1 MNKMIEGLKEELY
14 IFDLGENSQ
23 AYYIL
28 ENIFDIM
35 PENISESLSREKEIY
50 QKIEELSKDQKL
62 NYRLLIENLDLYA
75 KITWKLEWQISSL
88 IRNFQHIEE
97 KLNNSK
103 QTLSCLGEKIRKIQ
117 GDLIMMQKQENFFLS
132 QIIINDTY
140 SINESFYSDQK
151 HENELKFLKFLAF
164 YNFNVSNS
172 NNIINLFEEYKGY
185 LKYESKSDFQF
196 FLNALFLSY
205 IKFEPTESIQ
215 EKFEKFLDYI
225 FESQNIND
233 LDNINLDQI
242 SNNIWGLI
250 EKYNDQIKNQS
261 SPLTDDLK
269 NKINNISVNIFN
281 DETAGSGFIFSIDK
295 ENGILYMATNRHCV
309 VKDKRDPNS
318 KEKVDYLKLKIIN
331 EASPFTIQKEN
342 IFLPEDKKDMA
353 IIRLKNDKFKNT
365 SQFDGIKIDQNIKKG
380 DFVISAGNSL
390 GLYTQDDEKNI
401 TFGRIIDIHKDTI
414 EHSCAIF
421 HGNSGGPLFN
431 SNGDIIGINTSGRMS
446 ASAQLIT
453 NLIKFFDKIKN
464 EVQIDKNYQEF
475 QQSKI
480 ELNKLEEH
488 RNEHSQVL

>member
-1 MNKMIEGLKEELY
+1 
-14 IFDLGENSQ
+14 
-23 AYYIL
+23 
-28 ENIFDIM
+28 
-35 PENISESLSREKEIY
+35 
-50 QKIEELSKDQKL
+50 
-62 NYRLLIENLDLYA
+62 
-75 KITWKLEWQISSL
+75 
-88 IRNFQHIEE
+88 
-97 KLNNSK
+97 
-103 QTLSCLGEKIRKIQ
+103 
-117 GDLIMMQKQENFFLS
+117 
-132 QIIINDTY
+132 
-140 SINESFYSDQK
+140 
-151 HENELKFLKFLAF
+151 LKFLKFLAF

>member
-1 MNKMIEGLKEELY
+1 
-14 IFDLGENSQ
+14 
-23 AYYIL
+23 
-28 ENIFDIM
+28 
-35 PENISESLSREKEIY
+35 
-50 QKIEELSKDQKL
+50 
-62 NYRLLIENLDLYA
+62 
-75 KITWKLEWQISSL
+75 
-88 IRNFQHIEE
+88 
-97 KLNNSK
+97 
-103 QTLSCLGEKIRKIQ
+103 
-117 GDLIMMQKQENFFLS
+117 
-132 QIIINDTY
+132 
-140 SINESFYSDQK
+140 
-151 HENELKFLKFLAF
+151 
-164 YNFNVSNS
+164 
-172 NNIINLFEEYKGY
+172 
-185 LKYESKSDFQF
+185 
-196 FLNALFLSY
+196 
-205 IKFEPTESIQ
+205 
-215 EKFEKFLDYI
+215 
-225 FESQNIND
+225 
-233 LDNINLDQI
+233 
-242 SNNIWGLI
+242 
-250 EKYNDQIKNQS
+250 
-261 SPLTDDLK
+261 
-269 NKINNISVNIFN
+269 
-281 DETAGSGFIFSIDK
+281 
-295 ENGILYMATNRHCV
+295 MATNRHCV